1 MHGLAL
7 LIAIVWPDTARPAT
21 AVLGAGKDNA
31 IFQEN
36 GGNSAGG
43 SPGIQSGANA
53 DRAVRRG
60 LVAFDVA
67 GGGSGGGAGSGGLQ
81 SGGPGDFQGR
91 GAEDFGLYRAGRGG
105 GGGGG
110 GG

>member
-53 DRAVRRG
+53 DRAIRRG

-67 GGGSGGGAGSGGLQ
+67 GSVPAGSTITGVQQRVYLGNSQ
-81 SGGPGDFQGR
+81 SSDAYDLELHR
-91 GAEDFGLYRAGRGG
+91 
-105 GGGGG
+105 
-110 GG
+110 